1 MQVAVLLPKG
11 SSVYVGLL
19 NGCFDSS
26 VVTQMVVKALYETG
40 INPRFSYIGVAIL
53 CVVIS
58 GFCTLFHP
66 GSKNG
71 TSKSSDDS
79 DAKVKHMNGDV
90 NPPEGSINVTFSN
103 DEQHLKVPSH
113 TEVTDKGTEIDIT
126 PSSVA
131 SDDVTSTSVGSI
143 IRSRMYIFHLM
154 WMSILLL
161 RFYYFIGSI
170 NRLMVETL
178 ENDDQ
183 VSYFTDVMTYTML
196 AGMISS
202 FIAGQVFEAQNRWF
216 TGTMKTVI
224 PLTVTSCLAILL
236 SSLAF
241 LSSTA
246 VLYADFVVLTFF
258 RSFVFSVNMDFIIIS
273 FPQKFMSLLFGLVIS
288 VSGVVTLTQYAL
300 FTWTKKYDKAM
311 THVNIFLLCLSVISL
326 LHPVLIVM
334 SQKRRS
340 LNKDVDTTNNGSVD
354 SKNVNGHSTK
364 L

>member
-26 VVTQMVVKALYETG
+26 VVTQMAVKTLHDSG
-40 INPRFSYIGVAIL
+40 INRRFSYIGVAIL

-58 GFCTLFHP
+58 GFYTLLHP
-66 GSKNG
+66 GSKNK
-71 TSKSSDDS
+71 TLNSSDARSDEDKQKKMDDDVKLPKDSINITFNNDEKQFEVAPPKSVTDKEKDVSASSVSSDD
-79 DAKVKHMNGDV
+79 VIY
-90 NPPEGSINVTFSN
+90 PP
-103 DEQHLKVPSH
+103 
-113 TEVTDKGTEIDIT
+113 
-126 PSSVA
+126 
-131 SDDVTSTSVGSI
+131 VGSI
-143 IRSRMYIFHLM
+143 ICSRIYFFHIL
-154 WMSILLL
+154 WFTALLL
-161 RFYYFIGSI
+161 RFFYFIGSV
-170 NRLMVETL
+170 NRLMVKTL
-178 ENDDQ
+178 ENDGQ
-183 VSYFTDVMTYTML
+183 VSYFTDVMAYTML
-196 AGMISS
+196 GGMLSS
-202 FIAGQVFEAQNRWF
+202 FIAGQVFETQNRWF

-273 FPQKFMSLLFGLVIS
+273 FPEKFMSVLFGLAFSI
-288 VSGVVTLTQYAL
+288 SGVLTLTQYAL
-300 FTWTKKYDKAM
+300 FTWTEKYDGAM
-311 THVNIFLLCLSVISL
+311 THVNIALLCLSIISL
-326 LHPVLIVM
+326 LHPVLIFM

-340 LNKDVDTTNNGSVD
+340 IDRDTDNTIHCSVGSED
-354 SKNVNGHSTK
+354 MKGLSTK